1 MADNRRSIS
10 GKILDFLGSP
20 LPAKINAVEL
30 AYHRLK
36 AIVYYRHVFGSFG
49 EGSVLCRPR
58 RLLNPT
64 SMRVGDRTSI
74 GALAHIELIS
84 EYAGVRFSPKVE
96 IGNDV
101 YIGPN
106 LYMVCVGTMTIGHG
120 SVLSEYVYLH
130 DSNHGFDPK
139 GGRIMQQPLVHGGDI
154 TIGRDCFLG
163 FRAAILPGVT
173 LGDHCVVA
181 TGAVV
186 TKSFPAYSMVAGVPA
201 TLIKRWSSSE
211 EKWIRA
217 D

>member
-1 MADNRRSIS
+1 MSHSRRSTS
-10 GKILDFLGSP
+10 TKIRDFLLSP
-20 LPAKINAVEL
+20 LPAKVYALEL
-30 AYHRLK
+30 TYYRLK
-36 AIVYYRHVFGSFG
+36 ASMYYRHVFGSFG
-49 EGSVLCRPR
+49 EGSVLRRPK

-64 SMRVGDRTSI
+64 SMRVGNRTSI
-74 GALAHIELIS
+74 GDLAHIELIS

-96 IGNDV
+96 IGDDV
-101 YIGPN
+101 YIGSN
-106 LYMVCVGTMTIGHG
+106 LYMVCLGTMTIGHG

-139 GGRIMQQPLVHGGDI
+139 GGRIMQQPLVHGGNI

-181 TGAVV
+181 AGAVV

-201 TLIKRWSSSE
+201 TLIKRYSSAE
-211 EKWIRA
+211 EKWVQA
-217 D
+217 E